1 MKIHKTPGFGKWR
14 IFMST
19 ENNSQ
24 NSNPQNNDPLNS
36 TFRRRSS
43 NSSIIILLVIIVAY
57 FLISRFTEAS
67 NITWS
72 TVQRNK
78 IEDTTAP
85 TEFLTDETDGYIT
98 DEAALQEGIMTFY
111 SRTGVLPY
119 LYILKD
125 DTSVASYADLNE
137 RAQELYDETFTDEDH
152 FLIVACNN
160 GSEFIF
166 TYIVGD
172 DAAVLMDT
180 EAISIF
186 DDCIALYADE
196 ANLTT
201 RVSKSLDTG
210 STHIMQTGNMGYRNI
225 IIIAIVVIAI
235 GYMVWRY
242 KKNGGKWN
250 SDDGI
255 SDNRMK
261 FR

>member
-1 MKIHKTPGFGKWR
+1 MFG
-14 IFMST
+14 
-19 ENNSQ
+19 
-24 NSNPQNNDPLNS
+24 
-36 TFRRRSS
+36 RRSS
-43 NSSIIILLVIIVAY
+43 NSSIIIILVIIIAY
-57 FLISRFTEAS
+57 FLISKFSEGS

-78 IEDTTAP
+78 IEDTPAP

-98 DEAALQEGIMTFY
+98 DEAALQEGIYTFY
-111 SRTGVLPY
+111 GKTGVLPY
-119 LYILKD
+119 LYILAD
-125 DTSVASYADLNE
+125 DTSVGSYADLNE

-160 GSEFIF
+160 GNEFIF

-172 DAAVLMDT
+172 DAAILMDT

-186 DDCIALYADE
+186 DDCIALYSDE
-196 ANLTT
+196 ADLTT
-201 RVSKSLDTG
+201 RVVKSLNTG
-210 STHIMQTGNMGYRNI
+210 STHIMQTGNMGYRTF

-255 SDNRMK
+255 SDHRIK
-261 FR
+261 LR